1 MRVLIVDDE
10 ADILSLVELALEVED
25 DIDATYESSGALAS
39 ERITS
44 EEFDL
49 YVLDW
54 MMPPP
59 DGRQL
64 LSLIRSSPDRQSKPV
79 VICTARTGKEA
90 IDYIKEAGATKVI
103 EKPFSPLSLADI
115 LRGMMGSAL

>member
-1 MRVLIVDDE
+1 MKILVVDDE

-25 DIDATYESSGALAS
+25 DIDATYESSGAQAS
-39 ERITS
+39 DRIAV
-44 EEFDL
+44 EEYDL

-64 LSLIRSSPDRQSKPV
+64 LAQIRSTPGLASKPV
-79 VICTARTGKEA
+79 VVCTARTGKEA
-90 IDYIKEAGATKVI
+90 NDEIRSIGATGVI
-103 EKPFSPLSLADI
+103 EKPFSPLSFADT
-115 LRGMMGSAL
+115 LRELLGSFQ